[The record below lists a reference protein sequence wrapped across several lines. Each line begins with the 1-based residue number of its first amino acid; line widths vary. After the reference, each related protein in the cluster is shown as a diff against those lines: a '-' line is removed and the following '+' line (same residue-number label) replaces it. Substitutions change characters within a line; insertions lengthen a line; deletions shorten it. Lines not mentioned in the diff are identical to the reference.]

1 MVTSII
7 NYFFFMTENR
17 HSTYSYSADSTLPYF
32 KDSPSRRD
40 LDGTRRNSNLPL
52 FDLRTIIAATNNF
65 SIANKLGQ
73 GGFGPVYKVVSLNK
87 SPNLHNLI
95 SNVFMHQKFHHEC
108 LLQNGMEIAVKR
120 LSKCSRQGIEQF
132 KTEVALIA
140 KLQHRNLVRI
150 LGCCIHKEEKL
161 LIYEYLPNKSLD
173 SFIFD
178 ETKRSCLDWGI
189 IVGGDQIEAN
199 TNCVVGTYFGVLLLE
214 IVTGKKNN
222 TYHHDG
228 PSSNLIGHVWDLW
241 REDNSMKI
249 VDPLLDETYP
259 ANEISR
265 CIQIRLLCVQEHAT
279 DRPTMPTVVFMLG
292 NDTHLPSPKR
302 PAFILMGINNS
313 TDRSANAASNSI
325 NEITLSQIDGR

>member
-108 LLQNGMEIAVKR
+108 LWV
-120 LSKCSRQGIEQF
+120 
-132 KTEVALIA
+132 
-140 KLQHRNLVRI
+140 LVEYEFVVCNWASPNNSPS
-150 LGCCIHKEEKL
+150 CCIHKEEKL

-189 IVGGDQIEAN
+189 
-199 TNCVVGTYFGVLLLE
+199 FGVLLLE